1 MNAAL
6 DNRRFW
12 PVAAVA
18 LAAALVYGP
27 IGAPAFAALAVYA
40 RRHGAAGA
48 VVVTLVVVAA
58 IFTLELIGYALGFKA
73 HGPGGGVV
81 HPPSPP
87 PP

>member
-12 PVAAVA
+12 PVVALA
-18 LAAALVYGP
+18 LAAALAYGP

-40 RRHGAAGA
+40 RRRGAAN
-48 VVVTLVVVAA
+48 VVVVALA
-58 IFTLELIGYALGFKA
+58 VVSVIFALELIGYALGFNA

-81 HPPSPP
+81 HPPSSPP
-87 PP
+87 R